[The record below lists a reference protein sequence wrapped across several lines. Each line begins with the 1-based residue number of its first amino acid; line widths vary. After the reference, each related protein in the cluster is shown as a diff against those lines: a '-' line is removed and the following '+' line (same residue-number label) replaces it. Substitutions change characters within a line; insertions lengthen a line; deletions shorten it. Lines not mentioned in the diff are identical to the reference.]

1 MKLTGYT
8 NYALRS
14 LQFAAMH
21 APDLVRVD
29 DVVRVHGLA
38 RPHIVK
44 IVHALGQAGY
54 LQTVRGRGG
63 GFRLARPADQIN
75 VGAVV
80 RLMEGPLDIV
90 ECLNPEQNTC
100 PLIGI
105 CRLSRA
111 LQTSTQAFLAVLDDI
126 SIADIAANRGA
137 LLDRIAQR
145 AGALGRTTAQSVELA

>member
-90 ECLNPEQNTC
+90 ECFNPVQNTC

-111 LQTSTQAFLAVLDDI
+111 LQTATQAFLAVLDDL

>member
-90 ECLNPEQNTC
+90 ECFNPEQNTC

-111 LQTSTQAFLAVLDDI
+111 LQTATQAFLAVLDDI

-145 AGALGRTTAQSVELA
+145 AGALGRTTAQTVELA

>member
-90 ECLNPEQNTC
+90 ECFNPEQNTC

-111 LQTSTQAFLAVLDDI
+111 LQTATQAFLAVLDDI